1 MSGAFDM
8 AELVIR
14 VGSRTDQGVRPNNED
29 RFVADRQRDLYM
41 VADGMGGQ
49 EAGEMASGL
58 AAEIIPR
65 VVQDRLEQKDDPPH
79 AVQHALTEAN
89 EAIVH
94 AGRNQPA
101 GRRMGTT
108 AVVAVRQDG
117 TFYVAGLGDSR
128 AYLIRQGRVDQ
139 LTVDHSV
146 ATALELNGTLTAEQ
160 ARNSPWQ
167 HVLYRFLGCAE
178 MNEGAEVRR
187 FIPEDGDRLLLASD
201 GLTNHVS
208 PEDLIESSARYRKPQ
223 RWADFLVQLALERG
237 SRDNVTCVIVAF
249 NYESE
254 DSGSF
259 PRPLRGKEPDTRPD

>member
-1 MSGAFDM
+1 M

-29 RFVADRQRDLYM
+29 RLVADPEHNLYL

-65 VVQDRLEQKDDPPH
+65 VVQDRLAHQENASD
-79 AVQHALTEAN
+79 AVQHALAEAN
-89 EAIVH
+89 AAIVH

-108 AVVAVRQDG
+108 AVVAVRHAQ
-117 TFYVAGLGDSR
+117 TFYVAGVGDSR
-128 AYLIRQGRVDQ
+128 AYLIRRGRVDQ

-146 ATALELNGTLTAEQ
+146 AMALELNGTLTPEQ

-178 MNEGAEVRR
+178 MNEGAEVRP
-187 FIPEDGDRLLLASD
+187 FSPEDGDRLLLASD
-201 GLTNHVS
+201 GLTNHVT
-208 PEDLIESSARYRKPQ
+208 PEDLREGAEKFADPQ
-223 RWADFLVQLALERG
+223 AWADHLVQLALARG
-237 SRDNVTCVIVAF
+237 SRDNVTCIVVAF
-249 NYESE
+249 N
-254 DSGSF
+254 
-259 PRPLRGKEPDTRPD
+259 KE